1 MDMRSMKLVHDL
13 KVPIQLIF
21 SCAQLLQLEFEKKQ
35 DSPAAEYL
43 QMMLSSAQQLR
54 HMVTDVLDQNRAVAV
69 SEVAK
74 NIDVVSE
81 VRGIC
86 RRCDIYAGS
95 SGKRVNFVSNAASLR
110 MRTDPDMLVRML
122 QNLLSNAL
130 RYTPNNGRVDVQL
143 NAMGDFVEI
152 AVIDHGCGIP
162 RDQLS
167 RIFEVGVSDG
177 GTGYGLSI
185 VRDGARGLGGS
196 VRVESDS
203 NGSRFTVRLPIR

>member
-21 SCAQLLQLEFEKKQ
+21 SCAQLLQLELKQ
-35 DSPAAEYL
+35 DSHAAEYL

-54 HMVTDVLDQNRAVAV
+54 HMVTDVLDQDQPAA
-69 SEVAK
+69 SPEGMK

-86 RRCDIYAGS
+86 RRCEIYAES
-95 SGKRVNFVSNAASLR
+95 SGKRVNFASNAASLR
-110 MRTDPDMLVRML
+110 MRTDSDMLVRVL
-122 QNLLSNAL
+122 QNLMSNAL
-130 RYTPNNGRVDVQL
+130 RYTPCGKSVDVQL
-143 NAMGDFVEI
+143 NALGDFVEI

-177 GTGYGLSI
+177 STGYGLSI
-185 VRDGARGLGGS
+185 VREGARALGGS
-196 VRVESDS
+196 VSVESDS
-203 NGSRFTVRLPIR
+203 NGSRFTVRLPVR

>member
-21 SCAQLLQLEFEKKQ
+21 SCAQLLQLEFEKQQ

-54 HMVTDVLDQNRAVAV
+54 HMVTDVLNQNRPVV
-69 SEVAK
+69 PCETTK

-86 RRCDIYAGS
+86 RRCEIYAAS

-110 MRTDPDMLVRML
+110 MRMDSDMLARML

-130 RYTPNNGRVDVQL
+130 RYTPNDGRVDVRMD
-143 NAMGDFVEI
+143 AMGDFVEI

-185 VRDGARGLGGS
+185 VRDGAQALGGS

-203 NGSRFTVRLPIR
+203 NGSRFTVRLPVR

>member
-1 MDMRSMKLVHDL
+1 MKLVHDL

-21 SCAQLLQLEFEKKQ
+21 SCAQLLQLELKQ
-35 DSPAAEYL
+35 DSHAAEYL

-54 HMVTDVLDQNRAVAV
+54 HMVTDVLDQNRSAPS
-69 SEVAK
+69 SEGER

-86 RRCDIYAGS
+86 RRCEIYAES
-95 SGKRVNFVSNAASLR
+95 SGKRVNFTSNAASLR

-130 RYTPNNGRVDVQL
+130 RYTPFGTDVDVRL
-143 NAMGDFVEI
+143 NVMGDFVEI

-162 RDQLS
+162 HDQLS

-185 VRDGARGLGGS
+185 VRDGAQALGGS
-196 VRVESDS
+196 ADVESDS
-203 NGSRFTVRLPIR
+203 NGSRFTLRLPVR